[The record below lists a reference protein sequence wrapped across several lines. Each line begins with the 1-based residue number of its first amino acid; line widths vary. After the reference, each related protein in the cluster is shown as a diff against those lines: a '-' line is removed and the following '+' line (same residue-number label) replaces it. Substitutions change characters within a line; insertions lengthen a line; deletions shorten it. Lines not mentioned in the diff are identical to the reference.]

1 MIQYFNSN
9 LIYTF
14 QNEFLYLGCKG
25 GYCFGV
31 FRPDRTI
38 NWATAQSNCKS
49 WGGDL
54 ASIRSIGEEEYILS
68 LGETNYGSCWVG
80 HHDRYNEAGTNATLF
95 VSVGGSLS
103 SYRNF
108 YGNEPNQQ
116 GNEDCVMLRGW
127 NEDGWSDTSCDA
139 TLGCYVCGK
148 PSELIVYFHITLQVL
163 NHVLCYLVKSFLFQ
177 RR

>member
-1 MIQYFNSN
+1 MKTIQFFNSN

-14 QNEFLYLGCKG
+14 QNEFPYLGCKG

-148 PSELIVYFHITLQVL
+148 PSELIV
-163 NHVLCYLVKSFLFQ
+163 
-177 RR
+177 